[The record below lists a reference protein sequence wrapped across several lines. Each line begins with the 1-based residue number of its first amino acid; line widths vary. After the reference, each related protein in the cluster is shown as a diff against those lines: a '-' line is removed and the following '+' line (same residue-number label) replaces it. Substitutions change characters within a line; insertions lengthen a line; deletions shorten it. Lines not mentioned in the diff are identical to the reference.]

1 MMIRTLLAAVL
12 ALLIGSASASAT
24 TATAFGDSFTE
35 PGTSWFYVLGL
46 AGNNFARSGAVCNP
60 NFTTL
65 KARRLSTQVQ
75 RWKEAGKPTN
85 DWAIVFMGFNDI
97 QAATD
102 TFGPSRTG
110 YRKALDQ
117 LRAAGAK
124 LILVTAP
131 DLGRMPRYVG
141 TPEAAAMT
149 SKTKTWNSF
158 VKSMATTYSAGLA
171 DLFSKLADP
180 QLIGPD
186 GLHPNV
192 RGQQVIA
199 DAIGAAL

>member
-24 TATAFGDSFTE
+24 TPTAFGDSFTE

-85 DWAIVFMGFNDI
+85 DWAIVFMGINDI

-131 DLGRMPRYVG
+131 DLG
-141 TPEAAAMT
+141 TPEAEAMT